1 LKNNAKGKEA
11 MTRQMHIN
19 VFINSRGHHEAS
31 WRHPNSSKLPL
42 TDIDYTV
49 DIAQKAEAAKLDSI
63 FLADVLGLWNDV
75 RATPFNWLEPITT
88 LAATA
93 MRTERIG
100 LIGTV
105 STTYTEPY
113 NLARQFASLDHI
125 SRGRAGWNIVTSWS
139 HQAAANFGSAG
150 QVSHADRYVRAEEYM
165 QVVNALWDSWAD
177 DAVKDDRDGGL
188 YADPARVKKINHKGE
203 LYQVEGPLNIPRSP
217 QGRPVYVQAGSSEA
231 GRSFAARY
239 AEAVFTAHME
249 KATAVDFYKDLKRR
263 MSELGRRPED
273 AAILPGFS
281 PILGSTEKEAQNYAD
296 ELNSLADIQIALAR
310 LSSRFGDYDFS
321 HLPLDTPLSPDDF
334 PDPSTVQ
341 SARSRTEVI
350 LGVVRNDRPTLRQL
364 LARLAGAR
372 GHFTFTGTP
381 EACADL
387 LQDWFETGASDGF
400 NIMPP
405 VLPHLL
411 EVFVAEV
418 VPLLQKRGLF
428 RTEYVGTTL
437 RDHLG
442 ISRPA
447 G

>member
-1 LKNNAKGKEA
+1 
-11 MTRQMHIN
+11 MPRQMHIN

-31 WRHPNSSKLPL
+31 WRHPKSSKLPL
-42 TDIDYTV
+42 TDIEYTV
-49 DIAQKAEAAKLDSI
+49 DIAQKAEAGKLDSI

-88 LAATA
+88 LTAAA
-93 MRTERIG
+93 MKTERIG

-150 QVSHADRYVRAEEYM
+150 QISHADRYVRAEEYM
-165 QVVNALWDSWAD
+165 QVVGKLWDSWAD
-177 DAVKDDRDGGL
+177 DAVKDDREGGL
-188 YADPARVKKINHKGE
+188 YAEPAKVHKIDHQGE
-203 LYQVEGPLNIPRSP
+203 LYQVEGPLNMPRSP
-217 QGRPVYVQAGSSEA
+217 QGRPVYVQAGSSDT
-231 GRSFAARY
+231 GRAFAARY
-239 AEAVFTAHME
+239 AEVVFTAHME
-249 KATAVDFYKDLKRR
+249 KATAVDFYKDLKGR
-263 MSELGRRPED
+263 MADCGRKPEEV
-273 AAILPGFS
+273 AILPGFS
-281 PILGSTEKEAQNYAD
+281 PILGSTEKEAQAFAD
-296 ELNSLADIQIALAR
+296 ELNGLADIGIGLAR

-350 LGVVRNDRPTLRQL
+350 LGVVRNERPTMRQL
-364 LARLAGAR
+364 LAKLAGAR

-381 EACADL
+381 EQCANL
-387 LQDWFETGASDGF
+387 LHDWFETGASDGF

-405 VLPHLL
+405 VLPYSL
-411 EVFVAEV
+411 EVFIAEV
-418 VPLLQKRGLF
+418 IPILQKRGLF
-428 RTEYVGTTL
+428 RTEYTGTTL

-442 ISRPA
+442 ISRPPA
-447 G
+447 